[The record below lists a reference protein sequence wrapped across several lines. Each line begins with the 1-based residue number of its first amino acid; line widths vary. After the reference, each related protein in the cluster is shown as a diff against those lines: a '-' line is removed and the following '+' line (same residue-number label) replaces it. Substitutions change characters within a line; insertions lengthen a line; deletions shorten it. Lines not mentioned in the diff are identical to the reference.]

1 MKTLKKFFPYSF
13 TKKKSLGD
21 LIVNIIVYLLA
32 GVLGGILIG
41 LLGGI
46 PVIGLV
52 FKLLGGLIDFYVLVG
67 IILSVLDYMK
77 VLK

>member
-1 MKTLKKFFPYSF
+1 MDALKKLFPYSF

-32 GVLGGILIG
+32 GIVGAALIG

-46 PVIGLV
+46 PVIGAALKIV
-52 FKLLGGLIDFYVLVG
+52 GWLIDLYVLVG
-67 IILSVLDYMK
+67 IILSVLHYMK
-77 VLK
+77 AIK